1 MATNDIHVTVSDN
14 NVSAPLTISGGTSL
28 RSVSTDSGSPYY
40 VGARAYVTQT
50 ENGATIT
57 VIDREG
63 TTTATVLNGTNGVDG
78 RDGVDGVDGV
88 DGIDGVDGV
97 GITSITQNVDG
108 TLTILLD
115 DGSSYITEPL
125 KGEDGQDGQDGAD
138 GFSPIA
144 SVSKVGDTATISIT
158 DINGTTTA
166 SISDGT
172 DGADGQDGADGADGY
187 SPTAT
192 VTKSGDTATISITDK
207 NGTPTASVSDGT
219 DGVDGQDGR
228 DGTDGVDGED
238 GNGIVSITKTATV
251 GLVDT
256 YTILFTNGTT
266 TTFNVTNGQNGSGSV
281 VDVWVDGTSVLDGD
295 TAKIDLTGKADID
308 KGIPFGVCSTAKA
321 TVQKEV
327 TINGITALEAGV
339 AILVKFTATNTAT
352 NPTLKVNALDAKGI
366 MRYGTTT
373 ASTSTATSWNANSV
387 NLLVYD
393 GTYWQMADWNNTTYS
408 AMSQA
413 EMEAGTATTG
423 RNITAQRLKQAI
435 EYHESPTP
443 ENLSDL
449 NNDMVVSDFT
459 NDAGY
464 ITGYTETDPTVP
476 SWAKASTKPTYTAS
490 EVGAQET
497 LVSGTNIKTINNTS
511 LLGSGDITVASSG
524 TSVPT
529 ADEVA
534 EFDSTAHMNSTD
546 MTASEVSDF
555 VDSLAGQGANL
566 ADYVVEQGTSGIW
579 IYRKW
584 SSGIAEAW
592 AITNTVSYA
601 MTNAVGG
608 NGYATDYW
616 SLPSGLFTSITTID
630 VNRVDG
636 GSGLVSF
643 SVYSSSTT
651 QFNYYVWIAGTTATV
666 SMRVGMNVKGRWK

>member
-14 NVSAPLTISGGTSL
+14 NVSAPLTVSGGTSL
-28 RSVSTDSGSPYY
+28 RSVNTDSGSPYY

-78 RDGVDGVDGV
+78 RDGVDGQDGT
-88 DGIDGVDGV
+88 DGVDGV
-97 GITSITQNVDG
+97 GITSITQNLDG

-125 KGEDGQDGQDGAD
+125 KGADGRDGTDGVD
-138 GFSPIA
+138 GFSPI
-144 SVSKVGDTATISIT
+144 
-158 DINGTTTA
+158 
-166 SISDGT
+166 
-172 DGADGQDGADGADGY
+172 
-187 SPTAT
+187 AT

-207 NGTPTASVSDGT
+207 NGTTTASVSDGT
-219 DGVDGQDGR
+219 DGVDGQDGA
-228 DGTDGVDGED
+228 DGADGED

-256 YTILFTNGTT
+256 YTILFTDGTT
-266 TTFNVTNGQNGSGSV
+266 TTFDVTNGANGSGSV
-281 VDVWVDGTSVLDGD
+281 ADVWVDGISVLDGD

-339 AILVKFTATNTAT
+339 AILVKFVASNTAA
-352 NPTLKVNALDAKGI
+352 NPTLKVNTLDAKDI
-366 MRYGTTT
+366 MRYGTT
-373 ASTSTATSWNANSV
+373 APSTSAASSWNANSV

-393 GTYWQMADWNNTTYS
+393 GTYWQMTDWNNTTYS
-408 AMSQA
+408 AMTQS

-476 SWAKASTKPTYTAS
+476 SWAKEASKPSYTAS
-490 EVGAQET
+490 EIGGLIDFFYPVGSYYET
-497 LVSGTNIKTINNTS
+497 SDTTFNPNTAWNGTTWVLEAEGQVHVSSGTNYTVSGANLNSGIGAKDGGDESVTLDTTQIPAHTHGSKTLTGTFRAYQYTSWNSNTTGIVSQASNANNN
-511 LLGSGDITVASSG
+511 AAPSSG
-524 TSVPT
+524 TNNGGATFTIT
-529 ADEVA
+529 ATHE
-534 EFDSTAHMNSTD
+534 H
-546 MTASEVSDF
+546 
-555 VDSLAGQGANL
+555 
-566 ADYVVEQGTSGIW
+566 
-579 IYRKW
+579 
-584 SSGIAEAW
+584 SS
-592 AITNTVSYA
+592 
-601 MTNAVGG
+601 VGG
-608 NGYATDYW
+608 GQAHNNMQPY
-616 SLPSGLFTSITTID
+616 IV
-630 VNRVDG
+630 VNR
-636 GSGLVSF
+636 
-643 SVYSSSTT
+643 
-651 QFNYYVWIAGTTATV
+651 WHRTA
-666 SMRVGMNVKGRWK
+666 